1 MTDATADQTATAQT
15 GAGRPRGRRLLVL
28 GAAGLLTLLAAGA
41 GLWVGLGRSP
51 AGAVAGAA
59 KPAGTAGTAGAGGAE
74 TTALQDFDE
83 MVVNING
90 TAADGTPTTRYL
102 KIRLEMVYRSTA
114 ETEAAVRTRL
124 PYLRDAV
131 LTYLRQLSEDD
142 LRGTGGLFLLK
153 AELLKRARAVMG
165 SDAPQDF
172 LIGELVM
179 Q

>member
-51 AGAVAGAA
+51 AGAVAGQPKA
-59 KPAGTAGTAGAGGAE
+59 AGTVGAAGAD